1 MKILLY
7 NTYYTP
13 NIVGGADRVTQ
24 ALAEGLNRAGHEVV
38 VATLSKDNQFRVQHL
53 NGVKIYYLP
62 VNNRLSHLRVPNRNF
77 LTRILWHFWSAFNPA
92 GKKAIRA
99 LIDQEK
105 PDLVHTHS
113 LAGFTVAT
121 WRIAN
126 KAKLPVVHT
135 LHDHYLACPR
145 GTMFVN
151 GSNCRLQC
159 AACRI
164 VTGMRRA
171 HCDYLDAVIG
181 VSDYI
186 INRHLELGYFN
197 NTAMRK
203 VIRNSTDK
211 IDAHEARVEY
221 DGPIRL
227 GFLGRLA
234 PFKGLELLLSTLA
247 SIQSG
252 SWKLNIAGSGSSDYV
267 KYLKDNWPCK
277 NVEHLG
283 FVKPQTLFRNIDVLV
298 VPSTYNDPAPLVI
311 LEAYAH
317 GIPVLVSNY
326 GGSPEMVIEGE
337 TGWVFDPDDN
347 RSLKHKLED
356 LTKNPLPWI
365 DIRQKCLQMAENY
378 TLERMVDKYVNIYQR
393 SLTRD

>member
-7 NTYYTP
+7 NTYYAP

-24 ALAEGLNRAGHEVV
+24 ALAEGLNRAGHQAV
-38 VATLSKDNQFRVQHL
+38 VATLSNDNQRQVQHL

-62 VNNRLSHLRVPNRNF
+62 INNRLSHLRAPKRHF

-92 GKKAIRA
+92 GKKTIQE
-99 LIDQEK
+99 LIDNEK

-113 LAGFTVAT
+113 LAGFTVAA
-121 WRIAN
+121 WRIAK

-135 LHDHYLACPR
+135 LHDYYLACPR

-151 GSNCRLQC
+151 GSSCSLQC
-159 AACRI
+159 ATCQVVTRI
-164 VTGMRRA
+164 RRS

-181 VSDYI
+181 VSDYV

-197 NTAMRK
+197 NTAIRK
-203 VIRNSTDK
+203 VIRNYTNKVDSQPV
-211 IDAHEARVEY
+211 RVEY
-221 DGPIRL
+221 EGPIRL

-234 PFKGLELLLSTLA
+234 SFKGLEILLSTLV
-247 SIQSG
+247 SIPSNA
-252 SWKLNIAGSGSSDYV
+252 WKLNIAGSGSPEYV
-267 KYLKDNWPCK
+267 KYLKDKWPVK

-283 FVKPQTLFRNIDVLV
+283 FVKPQALFHNIDVLV

-311 LEAYAH
+311 LESYAH
-317 GIPVLVSNY
+317 GVPVLVSNY

-337 TGWVFDPDDN
+337 TGWVFDPNDN
-347 RSLKHKLED
+347 RSLKRKLEG

-365 DIRQKCLQMAENY
+365 DIRQKCLQMATNY
-378 TLERMVDKYVNIYQR
+378 SLERMVDNYVDLYQR
-393 SLTRD
+393 SLARV